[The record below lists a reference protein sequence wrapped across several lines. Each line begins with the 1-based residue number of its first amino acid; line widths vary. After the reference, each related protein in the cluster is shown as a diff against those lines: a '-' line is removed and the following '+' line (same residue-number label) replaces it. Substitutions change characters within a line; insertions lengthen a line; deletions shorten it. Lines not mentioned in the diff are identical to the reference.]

1 MEDGAALRVV
11 ERGRAV
17 EEAEEEGDRGD
28 ARDDLEAEAPRI
40 EAEMGESNFQGVELS
55 TYPAF
60 VQDSGPLFRPF
71 QRPSIAGSRNTHFY
85 SLLDGCCLFTRRGPK
100 SCPKAGY

>member
-11 ERGRAV
+11 EGGRAV

-40 EAEMGESNFQGVELS
+40 EAEMGESNFRGVELS
-55 TYPAF
+55 GKKLPPAGCF
-60 VQDSGPLFRPF
+60 F
-71 QRPSIAGSRNTHFY
+71 
-85 SLLDGCCLFTRRGPK
+85 LLSK
-100 SCPKAGY
+100 

>member
-17 EEAEEEGDRGD
+17 EEAQEEGGRGD

-40 EAEMGESNFQGVELS
+40 EAEMGESNFRGVELS
-55 TYPAF
+55 GKKMPHPVVFA
-60 VQDSGPLFRPF
+60 L
-71 QRPSIAGSRNTHFY
+71 
-85 SLLDGCCLFTRRGPK
+85 
-100 SCPKAGY
+100 